1 MQIQF
6 RRVCAAILAGALAAA
21 AGAQAP
27 DLTALDL
34 VERATPDGPV
44 ALVDG
49 APVSR
54 EEFLMLYRTQVQAA
68 AMQIGAAAVDDRVRT
83 EAALAVLR
91 ELAQRELLHQEAQ
104 RRGHKVTEAELDEAL
119 KKRADAAAAD
129 GAPGLE
135 GEDGA
140 RLREQLRRALLIRK
154 ARRDIAK
161 PLESS
166 VKEAD
171 IRAFF
176 EREKEGL
183 FRRVAGLHL
192 RHILARAA
200 PPGTPPTD
208 REWEA
213 AQKRI
218 DTAEKRIRAGESFE
232 AVARALSDAPDA
244 ARGGDLGLVPEAQ
257 LPAIYAEAA
266 RSMSPGDI
274 SEPLQSE
281 RAYHLLKLEA
291 REDGTPVKF
300 DEVKEDIAAALR
312 AAKSDEAV
320 DAFCAPALDDAS
332 RVRIFVRLKT
342 ELLERPAAQAATG
355 S

>member
-1 MQIQF
+1 M
-6 RRVCAAILAGALAAA
+6 RRSIAVLILALCAPWTGL
-21 AGAQAP
+21 AQAP
-27 DLTALDL
+27 PLERLDL

-49 APVSR
+49 EPISR
-54 EEFLMLYRTQVQAA
+54 EEFLVLYRAQLQAA
-68 AMQIGAAAVDDRVRT
+68 AMQIGESAVDDRVRT

-91 ELAQRELLHQEAQ
+91 ELAQREVLHQEAL
-104 RRGHKVTEAELDEAL
+104 RRGHKVSEQELNEAL
-119 KKRADAAAAD
+119 QRRADNLAGEEAL
-129 GAPGLE
+129 PLE
-135 GEDGA
+135 GEDGDLLKA
-140 RLREQLRRALLIRK
+140 QLRRALLIRK
-154 ARRDIAK
+154 ARRDIGK
-161 PLESS
+161 SVEGS

-176 EREKEGL
+176 DREREGL

-192 RHILARAA
+192 RHILTRAA

-213 AQKRI
+213 ARKRI
-218 DTAEKRIRAGESFE
+218 ETAERRIRAGESFE

-244 ARGGDLGLVPEAQ
+244 ARGGDLGLVPEEQ
-257 LPAIYAEAA
+257 LPGVYAAAA

-281 RAYHLLKLEA
+281 RAYHLIKLEA
-291 REDGTPVKF
+291 REDGAPVKYE
-300 DEVKEDIAAALR
+300 EVKEDIAAALR
-312 AAKSDEAV
+312 AAKGEEAV
-320 DAFCAPALDDAS
+320 DAFCAPALDDPN
-332 RVRIFVRLKT
+332 RVRIFVRLRT
-342 ELLERPAAQAATG
+342 DLLERPATAAG